1 MARTVALIF
10 GVIYTIVGVAGFIN
24 PIGGTLGM
32 APSVLLG
39 FASVNLVHNIVHLA
53 LGFWG
58 LAAAGD
64 QARAVSYCQ
73 IVGVVLIVLALLGF
87 FVPNPLGLIPIGG
100 NDPWIHLVSGVI
112 LAFAGFARSGS
123 AART

>member
-10 GVIYTIVGVAGFIN
+10 GVIYTIIGVAGFLG
-24 PIGGTLGM
+24 PIGGTAGM

-53 LGFWG
+53 IGFWG
-58 LAAAGD
+58 LTAAGD
-64 QARAVSYCQ
+64 EVRAASYCQ

-87 FVPNPLGLIPIGG
+87 FVPNPLGLVPLGG
-100 NDPWIHLVSGVI
+100 NDPWIHLASGVI
-112 LAFAGFARSGS
+112 LAFVGFTRAGS
-123 AART
+123 ATRA